1 MLARVTAEPPDVVF
15 LVNDDG
21 PDVSVEVQS
30 RLFEPL
36 VTTKVRGIGLGLA
49 LCRRLAE
56 RNGGSLALSAGDLPG
71 AAFDLRLPSTNT
83 ETP

>member
-1 MLARVTAEPPDVVF
+1 VT
-15 LVNDDG
+15 LRVNDTGAGID
-21 PDVSVEVQS
+21 PRVRH

-56 RNGGSLALSAGDLPG
+56 RNGGSLTLVVGELPG
-71 AAFDLRLPSTNT
+71 AAFDLTLPRAAP